1 MTVRQFRFRLNSK
14 PGAPAAEAQPAAI
27 DLLDADGCWQPQRI
41 DAATPGFRLYLIA
54 LLLCLH
60 TAIVMQSADLGL
72 ALQEVQG
79 ELQAQVLD
87 DWSLEAVEADL
98 RLRFAGSIA
107 EGGLATALEQIRARM
122 DQCPVS
128 RNLPGT
134 VRKRFGVSLA

>member
-1 MTVRQFRFRLNSK
+1 MAIRRFHFRLNSK
-14 PGAPAAEAQPAAI
+14 PGAPSAEAQPAAI
-27 DLLDADGCWQPQRI
+27 DLLDADGRWQPQRI

-60 TAIVMQSADLGL
+60 TATVMQSAELGL
-72 ALQEVQG
+72 VLQEVQG
-79 ELQAQVLD
+79 ELQAQVHD

-98 RLRFAGSIA
+98 RLQFAGAIDEA
-107 EGGLATALEQIRARM
+107 GMTTALEQIRARM
-122 DQCPVS
+122 EQCPVS

>member
-1 MTVRQFRFRLNSK
+1 MAVRQFRFRLNSK

-27 DLLDADGCWQPQRI
+27 DLLDGDGRWQPQRI

-60 TAIVMQSADLGL
+60 TAIVMQSAELGL

-98 RLRFAGSIA
+98 RLQFTGAIA
-107 EGGLATALEQIRARM
+107 EMGLATALEQIRARM
-122 DQCPVS
+122 EQCPVS